1 MAGCEY
7 FDALSYEAELGF
19 QRWEEELEQVIGI
32 IRHCIDTADTFHT
45 IKFVKSSKLL
55 AIFSLFTELE
65 DKLWFTQTLQL
76 EKQWRLLRE
85 KTDNL
90 KEQAE
95 KLQATVRKNFEAF
108 QQDKTQDKYSVLLTG
123 TCNQVTPLEYLT
135 YLDYISRLVRL
146 QTSEMEQIC
155 QNSQFLADVD
165 TFVSKDRRD
174 LEKFAEQSFFQRSEV
189 KDWFLKLGR
198 LRET

>member
-95 KLQATVRKNFEAF
+95 KLQATRVAHGNV
-108 QQDKTQDKYSVLLTG
+108 QSSYSLRIFDLFR
-123 TCNQVTPLEYLT
+123 L
-135 YLDYISRLVRL
+135 YISLVFSRCRHFR
-146 QTSEMEQIC
+146 E
-155 QNSQFLADVD
+155 
-165 TFVSKDRRD
+165 
-174 LEKFAEQSFFQRSEV
+174 QRSS
-189 KDWFLKLGR
+189 
-198 LRET
+198 